1 MCTLKAC
8 VDTVI
13 CFIHCILG
21 IKKEKLHYNWL
32 KNEKVKIL
40 EFNYCW
46 LLSVELIFDTVR
58 NGRNLSTYCQ
68 RLSAK

>member
-1 MCTLKAC
+1 MVSNT
-8 VDTVI
+8 I
-13 CFIHCILG
+13 
-21 IKKEKLHYNWL
+21 KEKLHYNWL

-58 NGRNLSTYCQ
+58 NGSNLSTYCQ